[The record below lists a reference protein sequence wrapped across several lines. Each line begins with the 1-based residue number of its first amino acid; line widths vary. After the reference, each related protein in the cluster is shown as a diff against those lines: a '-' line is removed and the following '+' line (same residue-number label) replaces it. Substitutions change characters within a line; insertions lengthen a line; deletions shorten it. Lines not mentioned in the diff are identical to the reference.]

1 MTLAQIVAAGIFVT
15 TFVVIL
21 SERLHRTIVALAG
34 AVVMLIAGMA
44 LGFYSQEQA
53 LAAIDFNTLILLLG
67 MMILVLMLQHT
78 GFFQYM
84 AIKVAQRTRG
94 NSLALFVALGSLTT
108 LLSMFLDNVTTV
120 VLIVPVTIL
129 IAEILGIS
137 PVPMLM
143 AEALLSNTGG
153 VATLVGDPPN
163 VVIGSAAGFSF
174 ISFLTHLAPLV
185 LVAWLVALFVL
196 RFVFRRELGARSA
209 NVEALAQLDANA
221 GLTDR
226 TAMRKILIVLG
237 AVIVLFFLQG
247 ALLVTPGFIA
257 LAGATAALL
266 WVRPNV
272 DETLRRIEWGVLLFF
287 AALFV
292 AAGGLEASGVLRTIA
307 DGMAELAGASL
318 LGASLVMLWVAAL
331 LSAIVDNIPFT
342 IAMIPV
348 IEQLGFLGINSTPL
362 WWALAL
368 GAGFGGNGTPIGS
381 TANVVTV
388 ALSEKTRTPITIR
401 VWVRS
406 GLPVMLVTCTV
417 ASLLFILFFG
427 WMQTR

>member
-1 MTLAQIVAAGIFVT
+1 MTLAQSVAAGIFVT

-21 SERLHRTIVALAG
+21 SERLHRTIAALAG

-44 LGFYSQEQA
+44 LDFYSQEQA

-67 MMILVLMLQHT
+67 MMILVRMLQHT

-84 AIKVAQRTRG
+84 AIKVAQQTRG

-137 PVPMLM
+137 PVPLLM

-174 ISFLTHLAPLV
+174 VSFLTHLAPLV
-185 LVAWLVALFVL
+185 LVAWLVALLVL
-196 RFVFRRELGARSA
+196 RFVFRRELSTRSA
-209 NVEALAQLDANA
+209 NVAALAQLDANA

-226 TAMRKILIVLG
+226 VAMRKILIVLG

-247 ALLVTPGFIA
+247 ALHVAPGVIA

-292 AAGGLEASGVLRTIA
+292 AAGGLEASGVLRAIA
-307 DGMAELAGASL
+307 GGMAELSAASL

-331 LSAIVDNIPFT
+331 LSAVIDNIPFT

-348 IEQLGFLGINSTPL
+348 IEQLGLLGINATPL

-388 ALSEKTRTPITIR
+388 ALSEKTRTPITMR

-417 ASLLFILFFG
+417 ASLLFILLFG
-427 WMQTR
+427 WMQTN